1 MKKIL
6 LVNDHFHFGGGGDA
20 VLKLEMEFLIKNG
33 FDVYTYSFNKEVPE
47 GEKNF
52 SYLENFSSVSQKIK
66 KFFIASDVEKDFI
79 NVLNKIKPDLIHI
92 HLVSKYPLSI
102 YKHVKGYKTIQ
113 TLHGPNLFCAS
124 SWGGLKNCAPCEMS
138 IGLKCWTKGCT
149 SLPTALLYTQLQKR
163 YWDDL
168 KNNIDLFHSPSRQLY
183 SSIKRLGLK
192 NSKYIPLG
200 INKDFLKEVIKPI
213 NEKPIILF
221 VGAVAEQKGIKVLI
235 EAMKILQNQTN
246 AILKIAGRGNLE
258 SWVRKEIE
266 THNLKNIELL
276 GFVDH
281 KKVRELFV
289 EADIFTLPSI
299 WHEQFGLVGP
309 EALASKTVCVGSNIG
324 GIPEWL
330 HHNEWGLIVP
340 PNEPIDLANALLKL
354 VENPELRKEMA
365 EKGRE
370 FVLKEYSPN
379 NYERNIIN
387 MIEKVL
393 DKDE

>member
-6 LVNDHFHFGGGGDA
+6 LINDHFHFGGGGDA
-20 VLKLEMEFLIKNG
+20 VLKLEMQFLIKSG
-33 FDVYTYSFNKEVPE
+33 FDVYTYSFNKEIPN

-52 SYLENFSSVSQKIK
+52 SYVEKDSSVSKKIQ
-66 KFFIASDVEKDFI
+66 KFFMASDIEKDFL
-79 NVLNKIKPDLIHI
+79 NTLNKIKPDLVHI

-102 YKHVKGYKTIQ
+102 YKHLKDYKTIQ

-124 SWGGLKNCAPCEMS
+124 SWGGLKNCAPCELS
-138 IGLKCWTKGCT
+138 IGLKCWSRGCT
-149 SLPTALLYTQLQKR
+149 SFSTALLYTQLQKR
-163 YWDDL
+163 CWKDL
-168 KNNIDLFHSPSRQLY
+168 VNNVNLFHSPSRQLY

-192 NSKYIPLG
+192 NSTYIPLG
-200 INKDFLKEVIKPI
+200 INEDFLEEVTKPK
-213 NEKPIILF
+213 NEKPVILF

-235 EAMKILQNQTN
+235 EAMKILQEKTN
-246 AILKIAGRGNLE
+246 AVLKIAGRGNLDE
-258 SWVRKEIE
+258 WVTKEIKKYD
-266 THNLKNIELL
+266 LKNIELL

-340 PNEPIDLANALLKL
+340 PNEPVDLANALLKL
-354 VENPELRKEMA
+354 VNNPELRKTMG
-365 EKGRE
+365 EKGRN
-370 FVLKEYSPN
+370 FVLKEYNPI
-379 NYERNIIN
+379 NYKKNIIS
-387 MIEKVL
+387 MIEEVL
-393 DKDE
+393 DK